1 VCAGRRPG
9 RCAQPVRPRPRPGP
23 GRRPGGGAQVQGNL
37 RPACRSLQFGRGAAR
52 SDGPG
57 RPRLPGTGL
66 RPARRHRRRRRGR
79 GRAVPRTRCPGLAG
93 VGRCAAVRRRH
104 GVAAGGRAG
113 SGAGAAA
120 GGAEFLSR
128 GQRAGTAA
136 RAQPRPAAA
145 SQQGHGDGVMATQ
158 ALVNGRV
165 LLDDGFHDDV
175 AVLLDGSGRIQALVP
190 EGQARIE
197 AGKVRDLGG
206 GWLLPGFIDVQ
217 VNGGGGVLFNNDTRP
232 EAIDAI
238 GRAHRRYGTTSFL
251 PTLISDTAEVMERA
265 IAGTREA
272 IAAGVPGVL
281 GIHLEGPYLAPAR
294 KGTHDAARFRVPDAA
309 ELAMATSLDNGVTL
323 VTLAPEQ
330 VPADAIRAMVARG
343 AIVCAGH
350 TAGTYEQIRAG
361 LEAGVRGFT
370 HLYNAMS
377 PLQGREPGT
386 VGAALES
393 REAYCG
399 MIVDGVHV
407 HPASLRV
414 ALAAK
419 P

>member
-1 VCAGRRPG
+1 
-9 RCAQPVRPRPRPGP
+9 
-23 GRRPGGGAQVQGNL
+23 
-37 RPACRSLQFGRGAAR
+37 
-52 SDGPG
+52 
-57 RPRLPGTGL
+57 
-66 RPARRHRRRRRGR
+66 
-79 GRAVPRTRCPGLAG
+79 
-93 VGRCAAVRRRH
+93 
-104 GVAAGGRAG
+104 
-113 SGAGAAA
+113 
-120 GGAEFLSR
+120 
-128 GQRAGTAA
+128 
-136 RAQPRPAAA
+136 
-145 SQQGHGDGVMATQ
+145 MATQ

-175 AVLLDGSGRIQALVP
+175 AVLVDGSGRIQALVP

-265 IAGTREA
+265 IAGTRAA

-294 KGTHDAARFRVPDAA
+294 KGTHDASRFRVPDAA
-309 ELAMATSLDNGVTL
+309 ELAMATSLDNGITL

-330 VPADAIRAMVARG
+330 VPADTIRAMVARG

-350 TAGTYEQIRAG
+350 TAGTYEQVHAG

-399 MIVDGVHV
+399 IIVDGVHV

-419 P
+419 PRGTLFLVTDAMPMVGSDDPSFELYGETITAVDGVVRNAAGALAGSALDMATAVRNTVRLLGLPLEEAARMASTYPARFLGVDSRLGRIAPGWQADLVLLDEALQVQATWVAGAASDA

>member
-1 VCAGRRPG
+1 
-9 RCAQPVRPRPRPGP
+9 
-23 GRRPGGGAQVQGNL
+23 
-37 RPACRSLQFGRGAAR
+37 
-52 SDGPG
+52 
-57 RPRLPGTGL
+57 
-66 RPARRHRRRRRGR
+66 
-79 GRAVPRTRCPGLAG
+79 
-93 VGRCAAVRRRH
+93 
-104 GVAAGGRAG
+104 
-113 SGAGAAA
+113 
-120 GGAEFLSR
+120 
-128 GQRAGTAA
+128 
-136 RAQPRPAAA
+136 
-145 SQQGHGDGVMATQ
+145 MATQ

-175 AVLLDGSGRIQALVP
+175 AVLVDGSGRIQALVP

-265 IAGTREA
+265 IAGTRAA

-294 KGTHDAARFRVPDAA
+294 KGTHDASRFRVPDAA
-309 ELAMATSLDNGVTL
+309 ELAMATSLDNGITL

-330 VPADAIRAMVARG
+330 VPADTIRAMVARG

-350 TAGTYEQIRAG
+350 TAGTYEQVRAG

-399 MIVDGVHV
+399 IIVDGVHV

-419 P
+419 PRGTLFLVTDAMPMVGSDDPSFELYGETITAVDGVVRNAAGALAGSALDMATAVRNTVRLLGLPLEEAARMASTYPARFLGVDSRLGRIAPGWQADLVLLDEALQVQATWVAGAASDA